1 MTSDDVPANMPDVS
15 HDESRSEAQRSEANR
30 RGVNPARTTAWVL
43 LPLSILLAPLS
54 AALLY
59 MVHRT
64 ESHEPFHTWNLLW
77 TALDIGAEGN
87 VATWF
92 ASTMWL
98 FVGGFA
104 ALAALTAPRLRKRWW
119 FFAAIGVIASAD
131 EASALHERLFVVGD
145 RLAPYLPFD
154 TFYNWVIP
162 GTLIALIVG
171 VLLIRLVLTLHL
183 RVIVTLIGSGVLFLL
198 GAILIETLTGLVHRQ
213 AGEMNALY
221 LALMYLEETFELIA
235 VALAVIALSSMFRVV
250 RSANGLSVQFHGY
263 REVESSPAS
272 R

>member
-1 MTSDDVPANMPDVS
+1 M
-15 HDESRSEAQRSEANR
+15 
-30 RGVNPARTTAWVL
+30 NPARTTAWVL